1 MKRYLTVNRYRT
13 ITEHI
18 TKKGYR
24 RETDRSI
31 VGKRSPDSDYMQNG
45 PVRFGLAWETYLESL
60 GNLGYQP
67 RAV

>member
-1 MKRYLTVNRYRT
+1 M

-31 VGKRSPDSDYMQNG
+31 VGKQSLDSDYMQNG
-45 PVRFGLAWETYLESL
+45 PVRFGLAWET
-60 GNLGYQP
+60 
-67 RAV
+67 

>member
-31 VGKRSPDSDYMQNG
+31 AGKQSPDPDYMQNG
-45 PVRFGLAWETYLESL
+45 LVGFGLAWET
-60 GNLGYQP
+60 
-67 RAV
+67 